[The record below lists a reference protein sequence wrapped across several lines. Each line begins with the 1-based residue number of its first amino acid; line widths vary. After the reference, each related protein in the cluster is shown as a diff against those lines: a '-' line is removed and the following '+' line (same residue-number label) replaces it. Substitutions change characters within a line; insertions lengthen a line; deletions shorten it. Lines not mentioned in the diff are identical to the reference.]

1 MLGTWAYKDGSERTR
16 SCHFCKNFH
25 DFSATSV
32 VVLTVI
38 YWNYQFIFLFSVLLI
53 PWDRGHVFF
62 IVYLQYLVI
71 CWIKFAMNVR
81 TGDTWGGFWK
91 LGVYN
96 KSLLVYADW
105 NPLFP
110 SNGWYMKSYYTAAVV
125 RFWQCFYFAFFKCDL
140 NFRTILSWSV
150 RWI

>member
-1 MLGTWAYKDGSERTR
+1 MVLKEQ
-16 SCHFCKNFH
+16 KL
-25 DFSATSV
+25 SV
-32 VVLTVI
+32 ISVKISMISLLLLSLYLLWCTEI
-38 YWNYQFIFLFSVLLI
+38 ISSFLLFSVLLI

-96 KSLLVYADW
+96 KSLLVYSYW

-110 SNGWYMKSYYTAAVV
+110 YNGWYMKSYYTAAVV
-125 RFWQCFYFAFFKCDL
+125 HFWECFYFAFFKRDL
-140 NFRTILSWSV
+140 NFRTILSWSI